1 MQPLF
6 PLPVQACKAGKGVIK
21 YEKDLFKL
29 LSVEGKG
36 PSEPVLVNGKEDY
49 AKSRRVELKLVFKDK
64 SILDAIKK

>member
-1 MQPLF
+1 MLKEKWMKEAIK
-6 PLPVQACKAGKGVIK
+6 QAKKA

-36 PSEPVLVNGKEDY
+36 PSEPVLTDGKEDY

-64 SILDAIKK
+64 SILDSIKK